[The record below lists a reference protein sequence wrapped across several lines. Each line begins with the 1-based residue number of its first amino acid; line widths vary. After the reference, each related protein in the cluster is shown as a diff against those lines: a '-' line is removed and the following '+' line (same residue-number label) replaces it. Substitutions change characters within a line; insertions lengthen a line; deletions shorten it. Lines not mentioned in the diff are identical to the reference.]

1 MAFQLSDFGTAT
13 LDTESVKPI
22 SDVDLDKA
30 LLDVEAYGSAVVTI
44 GSAFDESM
52 RVYGNL
58 ITATNDINF
67 DSRHLSFARE
77 HLETIFT
84 HYGLGKDK
92 VDLDVGRPTLDTE
105 TVYYLSREDVEGSA
119 DKKQEGI
126 LTKIKNGIVAFFK
139 WIWNAISGFF
149 KAIGRFFSGLFNRMR
164 GKAKGVD
171 NAVKA
176 VKKEGLTDEL
186 LEVIKET
193 ISSKDGVVKHG
204 VRYFILHSEVTSVKK
219 MFETYVEN
227 SGFKPHPVIRALRK
241 MLSKSWG
248 LFDYMVDEMVDF
260 NSSNG
265 YKTKYSSL
273 DEINDKYLEVFSAEK
288 FLESLNSKEAG
299 LEVENKDKEISLKMR
314 HSSGNVD
321 YFIDLFVREDGTL
334 STKLDVR
341 EEEQL
346 KTGKDEDFLFREVSS
361 KLSFKDETA
370 EGFIT
375 NNYVDILMI
384 IEMDFRRT
392 NEDMEGLRKDFKKLI
407 DEYSKKIYNIGKTD
421 KEVLEPFIDKVR
433 STVYIISNLIRAFSR
448 VIIGYYQNG
457 ITTLDLFSE
466 VVLLSIK
473 KMKNAKKDPNVS
485 DNTIASLNKIKDRN
499 RDNLNWEMGN

>member
-1 MAFQLSDFGTAT
+1 
-13 LDTESVKPI
+13 
-22 SDVDLDKA
+22 
-30 LLDVEAYGSAVVTI
+30 
-44 GSAFDESM
+44 
-52 RVYGNL
+52 
-58 ITATNDINF
+58 
-67 DSRHLSFARE
+67 
-77 HLETIFT
+77 
-84 HYGLGKDK
+84 
-92 VDLDVGRPTLDTE
+92 
-105 TVYYLSREDVEGSA
+105 
-119 DKKQEGI
+119 
-126 LTKIKNGIVAFFK
+126 
-139 WIWNAISGFF
+139 
-149 KAIGRFFSGLFNRMR
+149 MR

-193 ISSKDGVVKHG
+193 ISTKHGVVKYG
-204 VRYFILHSEVTSVKK
+204 ARYFISHSEVTSVKK

-241 MLSKSWG
+241 MLSESWG

-375 NNYVDILMI
+375 NNYDDILI
-384 IEMDFRRT
+384 SIEMDFRRT

-421 KEVLEPFIDKVR
+421 KEVLEPFVDKVR

-499 RDNLNWEMGN
+499 RDNLNWEMGD

>member
-1 MAFQLSDFGTAT
+1 M
-13 LDTESVKPI
+13 
-22 SDVDLDKA
+22 
-30 LLDVEAYGSAVVTI
+30 
-44 GSAFDESM
+44 
-52 RVYGNL
+52 YGNL
-58 ITATNDINF
+58 ITASSDINF

-105 TVYYLSREDVEGSA
+105 TVYYLSREDVEGST
-119 DKKQEGI
+119 DKKQEGV

-171 NAVKA
+171 SAVKA

-193 ISSKDGVVKHG
+193 ISSKDGIVKHG
-204 VRYFILHSEVTSVKK
+204 ARYFIAHSEVTSVKK
-219 MFETYVEN
+219 MSDVYTNNY
-227 SGFKPHPVIRALRK
+227 GFKPHPVVRALRN
-241 MLSKSWG
+241 MLSESQD
-248 LFDYMVDEMVDF
+248 LFGYMVDEMGDF

-273 DEINDKYLEVFSAEK
+273 DEINDKYLEVFSVEK

-314 HSSGNVD
+314 HSPGNVD

-334 STKLDVR
+334 STKVNVR

-361 KLSFKDETA
+361 KLSFKDEA
-370 EGFIT
+370 IEGFIA
-375 NNYVDILMI
+375 NNYVDILLI
-384 IEMDFRRT
+384 IEMDFKRT
-392 NEDMEGLRKDFKKLI
+392 NENMEELRKDFKKLI
-407 DEYSKKIYNIGKTD
+407 DEYSKKLYNIGKTD
-421 KEVLEPFIDKVR
+421 KEVLEPFVDKVR
-433 STVYIISNLIRAFSR
+433 SSVYIISNLIRAFSR
-448 VIIGYYQNG
+448 VIVGYYQNG
-457 ITTLDLFSE
+457 ITALDLFSE
-466 VVLLSIK
+466 VVLSSIR
-473 KMKNAKKDPNVS
+473 KMENVKKDLNVS
-485 DNTIASLNKIKDRN
+485 DNVIASLNKIKDRN
-499 RDNLNWEMGN
+499 KDNLNWEMGD